1 MNSAAVYR
9 YRRSDLLK
17 RYPQTASSKRTGAEQ
32 NRNQALCIM
41 NFHSFSMFDL
51 FDPHPAR
58 RIIDDHRDFSKNAA
72 KKNSCRTDR
81 RKLIGL
87 DEDTQN
93 SRSHFQIMVDRKE
106 SAAMSVRPESRSGKE
121 SQTGYKSVKRSV
133 KSPRKMISAGKLSV
147 MAAVIFLLLTM
158 SLLLRIFMG
167 PETNVRAGIPL
178 SEVQYKVVEINYGD
192 TLWSIAKNNMNPG
205 YTSIKDYISDIK
217 ECNQMSSDKLNTG
230 GYLMIPY
237 YEYVRDDTL

>member
-1 MNSAAVYR
+1 MNSAEAYR
-9 YRRSDLLK
+9 YKRNDLLK
-17 RYPQTASSKRTGAEQ
+17 RYPHAAMSRRSGDEK

-41 NFHSFSMFDL
+41 NFRSFSMFDL

-58 RIIDDHRDFSKNAA
+58 MIFEDHRNFRNKAIQ
-72 KKNSCRTDR
+72 KNSRQTDSP
-81 RKLIGL
+81 KLIGPS
-87 DEDTQN
+87 EDTPN
-93 SRSHFQIMVDRKE
+93 SRSHFQVMVDRKE
-106 SAAMSVRPESRSGKE
+106 SAAMSVRPGADAGKE
-121 SQTGYKSVKRSV
+121 FQTGYKHVKRSV
-133 KSPRKMISAGKLSV
+133 RSPRKMISAGKLSV

-158 SLLLRIFMG
+158 SLVLRIFMG
-167 PETNVRAGIPL
+167 PETNVRSRIPL

-217 ECNQMSSDKLNTG
+217 ECNQMSSDQLNTG